1 MSLRMASPTK
11 HPKTGT
17 YRVRLGIPMHL
28 RDTTATLYGRRAE
41 LIANLGTKDAKRAK
55 SLADAAAGR
64 LRAQLEA
71 AERAFQ
77 GDAPQLT
84 GHDVQALAGLFY
96 RREVERYGTDPGP
109 ADGWDIAL
117 ERLDEQ
123 CDPDPDG
130 SGNVTLTVSDT
141 GPARELLA
149 ERGLPATPDTV
160 ERLALAI
167 YRVRC
172 DVARL
177 MLRRAEGDWRPDKT
191 AARFPVAIP
200 SVAKAAV
207 PPAPGLTFDALLAG
221 WALDRGWQVDAKP
234 IPRPLYD
241 RKRTLERLADFLG
254 HRDASRVSKADAVAW
269 KEEMQGRGL
278 HASTVRNDLSEC
290 SAVWAWG
297 LRIGKL
303 PPGENPFAGIA
314 PPKAKKKGRDPR
326 AFTNAEAAAILTAA
340 RKETGWKRWL
350 PWVLCL
356 TGARVGEVVQ
366 SRKEDVTTLDGV
378 LVLRIHDRG
387 DGRSLKNED
396 SRRDVPLHPALVAEG
411 FPAYVAGLKA
421 GSPLFPDIPIDK
433 VFGTRAANASK
444 RVGYWL
450 RQDLAITD
458 DLISPNHSFRHW
470 LVGAAR
476 RVAMPIEVRSAI
488 TGHSAKADES
498 AGYGDG
504 MKSFVAVLAEF
515 LAKVP
520 PPLPSPSTA

>member
-1 MSLRMASPTK
+1 M
-11 HPKTGT
+11 
-17 YRVRLGIPMHL
+17 
-28 RDTTATLYGRRAE
+28 
-41 LIANLGTKDAKRAK
+41 
-55 SLADAAAGR
+55 
-64 LRAQLEA
+64 
-71 AERAFQ
+71 
-77 GDAPQLT
+77 
-84 GHDVQALAGLFY
+84 QALAGLFY
-96 RREVERYGTDPGP
+96 RREVEAHGADPGP
-109 ADGWDIAL
+109 AIGWDMAL
-117 ERLDEQ
+117 ERLDDQ
-123 CDPDPDG
+123 RDPDPDG
-130 SGNVTLTVSDT
+130 ERDIALTERDT
-141 GPARELLA
+141 GPARDLLA
-149 ERGLPATPDTV
+149 ERGLPATPETLG
-160 ERLALAI
+160 RLGRAI
-167 YRVRC
+167 YPVRC
-172 DVARL
+172 EVASL
-177 MLRRAEGDWRPDKT
+177 MLRRAEGDWRADK
-191 AARFPVAIP
+191 AATRFPMVIP
-200 SVAKAAV
+200 SAAKAAAL
-207 PPAPGLTFDALLAG
+207 PSPGLTFDALLAG

-241 RKRTLERLADFLG
+241 RKRTMERLADFLG
-254 HRDASRVSKADAVAW
+254 HRDAGRVAKADAVAW

-303 PPGENPFAGIA
+303 PAGENPFAGIA

-326 AFTNAEAAAILTAA
+326 AFTDLEAAAILTAA

-366 SRKEDVTTLDGV
+366 SRKEDVTMLDGV

-387 DGRSLKNED
+387 AGRSLKNED

-421 GSPLFPDIPIDK
+421 GSPLFPDIPVDK

-458 DLISPNHSFRHW
+458 ALISPNHSFRHW

-488 TGHSAKADES
+488 TGHSAKIDES

-504 MKSFVAVLAEF
+504 MKSFVAVLAEY
-515 LAKVP
+515 LSKVPAPVP
-520 PPLPSPSTA
+520 PPSLKL

>member
-1 MSLRMASPTK
+1 MAAPTK

-17 YRVRLGIPMHL
+17 YRVRLAIPMHL
-28 RDTTATLYGRRAE
+28 RDTTATLYGKRAE

-55 SLADAAAGR
+55 GLADAAASG
-64 LRAQLEA
+64 LRAQLET
-71 AERAFQ
+71 AERAFR

-84 GHDVQALAGLFY
+84 EHDVQALAGLFY
-96 RREVERYGTDPGP
+96 RREVEAYGADPRP
-109 ADGWDIAL
+109 EAGWDMVL
-117 ERLDEQ
+117 EQLDDQ
-123 CDPDPDG
+123 RDPNPE
-130 SGNVTLTVSDT
+130 GNGDVTLTQRDT
-141 GPARELLA
+141 DPARELLA
-149 ERGLPATPDTV
+149 ERGLPATPEMV
-160 ERLALAI
+160 ARMGMAV
-167 YRVRC
+167 YRVRGE
-172 DVARL
+172 VAHL
-177 MLRRAEGDWRPDKT
+177 MLRRVDGDWRPDK
-191 AARFPVAIP
+191 AAERFPTAFP
-200 SVAKAAV
+200 SPVPAV
-207 PPAPGLTFDALLAG
+207 PKSGPGCTFDALLAG
-221 WALDRGWQVDAKP
+221 WALDRGWQMDAKP
-234 IPRPLYD
+234 IPRALYD
-241 RKRTLERLADFLG
+241 RKRTVERMADFLG
-254 HRDASRVSKADAVAW
+254 HRDAGRVAKADAVSW
-269 KEEMQGRGL
+269 KEDMQTRGL

-290 SAVWAWG
+290 SAIWAWG

-303 PPGENPFAGIA
+303 PAGENPFAGIS

-326 AFTNAEAAAILTAA
+326 AFTDLEAAAILTAA
-340 RKETGWKRWL
+340 RKEAGWKRWL

-366 SRKEDVTTLDGV
+366 SRKEDVTMLDGV

-387 DGRSLKNED
+387 EGRSLKNED

-411 FPAYVAGLKA
+411 FPAYVAGLKS
-421 GSPLFPDIPIDK
+421 GSPLFPDIPVDK

-450 RQDLAITD
+450 RRDLAITD

-470 LVGAAR
+470 LIGAAR
-476 RVAMPIEVRSAI
+476 RVAMPLEVRSAI

-520 PPLPSPSTA
+520 APIPAPAPQ

>member
-17 YRVRLGIPMHL
+17 YRIRLAIPAHL
-28 RDTTATLYGRRAE
+28 RNTTATLYGVRAE

-55 SLADAAAGR
+55 SLADAAAGQ
-64 LRAQLEA
+64 LRGQLDT
-71 AERAFQ
+71 AERAFR
-77 GDAPQLT
+77 GDTPQLT
-84 GHDVQALAGLFY
+84 EHDVQALAGLFY
-96 RREVERYGTDPGP
+96 RREVEAHGADPGP
-109 ADGWDIAL
+109 AINWDMTL
-117 ERLDEQ
+117 EHLGDQ
-123 CDPDPDG
+123 QDPDPDSNG
-130 SGNVTLTVSDT
+130 DVTLTQRDT
-141 GPARELLA
+141 DPARQLLA
-149 ERGLPATPDTV
+149 ERGLPATLETV
-160 ERLALAI
+160 ERLGMAV

-172 DVARL
+172 EVAGL
-177 MLRRAEGDWRPDKT
+177 MLRRAGGDWRPDNT
-191 AARFPVAIP
+191 AARFPAAIP
-200 SVAKAAV
+200 SATKSAA
-207 PPAPGLTFDALLAG
+207 PPSPGLTFDALLAG

-241 RKRTLERLADFLG
+241 RKRTMERLADFLG
-254 HRDASRVSKADAVAW
+254 HRDASRVAKADAVAW

-297 LRIGKL
+297 FRIGKL
-303 PPGENPFAGIA
+303 PAGENPFAGIA

-326 AFTNAEAAAILTAA
+326 AFTDQEAATILMVA

-366 SRKEDVTTLDGV
+366 SRKEDVATLDGV

-387 DGRSLKNED
+387 VGRSIKNED
-396 SRRDVPLHPALVAEG
+396 SRRDVPIHPALVAEG

-421 GSPLFPDIPIDK
+421 GSPLFPDIPVDK

-450 RQDLAITD
+450 RQDLAMTD

-470 LVGAAR
+470 LIGAAR
-476 RVAMPIEVRSAI
+476 RVAMPVEVRSAI

-504 MKSFVAVLAEF
+504 MKSFVTVLAEY

-520 PPLPSPSTA
+520 APL

>member
-1 MSLRMASPTK
+1 MAAPTK

-17 YRVRLGIPMHL
+17 YRVRLAIPVHL

-55 SLADAAAGR
+55 SLADAAAGQ

-71 AERAFQ
+71 AERAFR
-77 GDAPQLT
+77 GDAPVLT
-84 GHDVQALAGLFY
+84 ERDVQALAGLFY
-96 RREVERYGTDPGP
+96 RRQVEAHGADPGGES
-109 ADGWDIAL
+109 GWDA
-117 ERLDEQ
+117 ELDGLDAQ

-130 SGNVTLTVSDT
+130 DGAVTLSRHDT
-141 GPARELLA
+141 EPARELLL
-149 ERGLPATPDTV
+149 ERGLPADPAAV
-160 ERLALAI
+160 ERVGMAL
-167 YRVRC
+167 YRARGE
-172 DVARL
+172 VARL
-177 MLRRAEGDWRPDKT
+177 MLRRIAGNWHPDRV
-191 AARFPVAIP
+191 ADRFPTTLP
-200 SVAKAAV
+200 SVK
-207 PPAPGLTFDALLAG
+207 PAPAPSPGLTIDALLAG

-241 RKRTLERLADFLG
+241 RKRTLARLADFLG
-254 HRDASRVSKADAVAW
+254 HCDAGRVAKADAVAW

-278 HASTVRNDLSEC
+278 HASTIRNDLSEC

-326 AFTNAEAAAILTAA
+326 AFTDAEAAAILTAA
-340 RKETGWKRWL
+340 RNEAGWQRWL

-421 GSPLFPDIPIDK
+421 GSPLFPDIPVDK

-450 RQDLAITD
+450 RRDLAMMD

-470 LVGAAR
+470 LIGAAR

-504 MKSFVAVLAEF
+504 MKSFVAVLAEY

-520 PPLPSPSTA
+520 APVPPPLSRTA